1 MKRVKKPK
9 KKQVTMTK
17 KQVNTLKDE
26 VRHDL
31 LDKLSFLILLAV
43 HDEIGLSDEQLCSII
58 RKVNRY
64 AGYIEE
70 HKVRMLDIQNAIEKG
85 TGVKMKG
92 WC

>member
-31 LDKLSFLILLAV
+31 LDKLSILILLAV

>member
-31 LDKLSFLILLAV
+31 

-70 HKVRMLDIQNAIEKG
+70 HKVRMFDIQNAIEKG